1 MKQKA
6 WWIGAAAVLAVGAA
20 VLFMTERPLTVTVV
34 QPETGVSL
42 RIYGLGTVEAR
53 VLTRVGFA
61 VGATLLSLSADAGDT
76 VAQGQELGALHHSG
90 QETRVSRARAA
101 VARMPGVA
109 EAGAITFRTVEAAHA
124 GKTLRLY
131 VIGFE
136 PGRPGDPQMIAEGR
150 GLGASHFELL
160 AGRKTGLVTGDTVRP
175 GRDRFT
181 VVGLV
186 EEAMNSGGDPAVYMT
201 LDEAIALQTAIDP
214 AAARVQAA
222 RGGVSIRPPTVAAVI
237 ARLEPGADVA
247 LLTATV
253 RQWKHLAALS
263 QAEQERLLLASV
275 VDRARR
281 QIGLFLGILPLV
293 SAVVIALIIHTMT
306 MEKLKQIA
314 TLKLIGAPDRTIIGL
329 IVQQALILGASG
341 LGIGL
346 VLILLVKDNFPR
358 RVVLEPF
365 NALVLAGII
374 LAVCVVASGLGVR
387 VAMKVDP
394 ATALGG

>member
-1 MKQKA
+1 MNLAIKD
-6 WWIGAAAVLAVGAA
+6 IRHGLFRFVLTCFGLGLLMTVVLAMIGIYNGLVADALAVVKAPAA
-20 VLFMTERPLTVTVV
+20 DIWV
-34 QPETGVSL
+34 
-42 RIYGLGTVEAR
+42 VEAGTQGPFAEASSIPAH
-53 VLTRVGFA
+53 TR
-61 VGATLLSLSADAGDT
+61 D
-76 VAQGQELGALHHSG
+76 
-90 QETRVSRARAA
+90 A

-109 EAGAITFRTVEAAHA
+109 EAGAITYQTIEAAHA
-124 GKTLRLY
+124 GQTLRLY

-136 PGRPGDPQMIAEGR
+136 PGRPGGPLRIAEGR
-150 GLGASHFELL
+150 GLGTSHFELL
-160 AGRKTGLVTGDTVRP
+160 ADRKTGLVLGDTIRL
-175 GRDRFT
+175 GRDRFR

-186 EEAMNSGGDPAVYMT
+186 EDAMNSGGDPAVYVT
-201 LDEAIALQTAIDP
+201 LADALTLQTALDP

-222 RGGVSIRPPTVAAVI
+222 RGDGGLRPATVAAVI

-263 QAEQERLLLASV
+263 QAEQEDLLLASV

-281 QIGLFLGILPLV
+281 QIGLFLGILLSV
-293 SAVVIALIIHTMT
+293 SAVVIALIIYTMT

-314 TLKLIGAPDRTIIGL
+314 TLKLIGAPDRTIVAL

-346 VLILLVKDNFPR
+346 ALILLVKDNFPR

-365 NALVLAGII
+365 NALVLTGII
-374 LAVCVVASGLGVR
+374 LVVCLVASGLGVR
-387 VAMKVDP
+387 AALKVDP

>member
-1 MKQKA
+1 MNLAIKD
-6 WWIGAAAVLAVGAA
+6 IRHGLFRFVLTCFGLGLLMTVVLAMIGIYNGLVADALAVVKAPAA
-20 VLFMTERPLTVTVV
+20 DIWV
-34 QPETGVSL
+34 
-42 RIYGLGTVEAR
+42 VEAGTQGPFAEASSIPAH
-53 VLTRVGFA
+53 TR
-61 VGATLLSLSADAGDT
+61 D
-76 VAQGQELGALHHSG
+76 
-90 QETRVSRARAA
+90 A

-109 EAGAITFRTVEAAHA
+109 EAGAITYQTIEAAHA
-124 GKTLRLY
+124 GQTLRLY

-136 PGRPGDPQMIAEGR
+136 PGRPGGPLRIAEGR
-150 GLGASHFELL
+150 GLGTSHFELL
-160 AGRKTGLVTGDTVRP
+160 ADRKTGLVLGDTIRL
-175 GRDRFT
+175 GRDRFR

-186 EEAMNSGGDPAVYMT
+186 EDAMNSGGDPAVYVT
-201 LDEAIALQTAIDP
+201 LADALTLQTALDP

-222 RGGVSIRPPTVAAVI
+222 RGDGGLRPATVAAVI

-263 QAEQERLLLASV
+263 QAEQEDLLLASV

-281 QIGLFLGILPLV
+281 QIGLFLGILLSV
-293 SAVVIALIIHTMT
+293 SAVVIALIIYTMT

-314 TLKLIGAPDRTIIGL
+314 TLKLIGAPDRTIVAL

-346 VLILLVKDNFPR
+346 ALILLVKDNFPR
-358 RVVLEPF
+358 RVVLT
-365 NALVLAGII
+365 GII
-374 LAVCVVASGLGVR
+374 LVVGLVASGLGVR
-387 VAMKVDP
+387 AALKVDP

>member
-1 MKQKA
+1 MNLA
-6 WWIGAAAVLAVGAA
+6 IRDIRHGLFRFVLTCFGLGLLMTVVLAMIGIYNGLVADALAVVKAPAA
-20 VLFMTERPLTVTVV
+20 DIWV
-34 QPETGVSL
+34 
-42 RIYGLGTVEAR
+42 VEAGTKGPFAEASSIPAD
-53 VLTRVGFA
+53 TR
-61 VGATLLSLSADAGDT
+61 D
-76 VAQGQELGALHHSG
+76 
-90 QETRVSRARAA
+90 A

-109 EAGAITFRTVEAAHA
+109 EAGAITYQTIEAAHA
-124 GKTLRLY
+124 GRTLRLY

-136 PGRPGDPQMIAEGR
+136 PGRPGGPQRLAAGR
-150 GLGASHFELL
+150 GFGTSHFELI
-160 AGRKTGLVTGDTVRP
+160 ADRKTGLVIGDMVRL
-175 GRDRFT
+175 GRDRFI

-186 EEAMNSGGDPAVYMT
+186 EDAMNSGGDPAVYVT
-201 LDEAIALQTAIDP
+201 LADAIALQTALDP

-222 RGGVSIRPPTVAAVI
+222 RGADGIRPPSVAAVI
-237 ARLEPGADVA
+237 ARIEAGADVA

-263 QAEQERLLLASV
+263 QAEQEDLLLASV

-281 QIGLFLGILPLV
+281 QIGLFLGILLSV
-293 SAVVIALIIHTMT
+293 SAVVIALIIYTMT

-346 VLILLVKDNFPR
+346 ALILLVKDNFPR

-365 NALVLAGII
+365 NALVLTGII
-374 LAVCVVASGLGVR
+374 LVVCIVASGLGVR
-387 VAMKVDP
+387 AALKVDP

>member
-1 MKQKA
+1 MNLA
-6 WWIGAAAVLAVGAA
+6 IRDIRHGLFRFVLTCFGLGLLMTVVLAMIGIYNGLVADALAVVKAPAA
-20 VLFMTERPLTVTVV
+20 DVWV
-34 QPETGVSL
+34 
-42 RIYGLGTVEAR
+42 VEAGTQGPFAEASSIPAD
-53 VLTRVGFA
+53 TR
-61 VGATLLSLSADAGDT
+61 D
-76 VAQGQELGALHHSG
+76 
-90 QETRVSRARAA
+90 A

-109 EAGAITFRTVEAAHA
+109 EAGAITFQTIEAAHA
-124 GKTLRLY
+124 GRTLRLY

-136 PGRPGDPQMIAEGR
+136 PGRPGGPQRIAEGR
-150 GLGASHFELL
+150 GFGSSHFELI
-160 AGRKTGLVTGDTVRP
+160 ADRKTGLVIGDRIRL

-186 EEAMNSGGDPAVYMT
+186 ENAMNSGGDPAVYVT
-201 LDEAIALQTAIDP
+201 LADAIALQTALDP

-222 RGGVSIRPPTVAAVI
+222 RGAGGARLPTVAAVI
-237 ARLEPGADVA
+237 AVLEPGADVA

-253 RQWKHLAALS
+253 RQWKHLSALS
-263 QAEQERLLLASV
+263 QAEQENLLLASV

-281 QIGLFLGILPLV
+281 QIGLFLAILLSV
-293 SAVVIALIIHTMT
+293 SAVVIALIIYTMT

-346 VLILLVKDNFPR
+346 ALIVLVKDNFPR

-365 NALVLAGII
+365 NALVLTGII
-374 LAVCVVASGLGVR
+374 LVVCIVASGLGVR
-387 VAMKVDP
+387 AAMKVDP

>member
-1 MKQKA
+1 MNLAIKD
-6 WWIGAAAVLAVGAA
+6 IRHGLFRFVLTCFGLGLLMTVVLAMIGIYNGLVADALAVVKAPAA
-20 VLFMTERPLTVTVV
+20 DVWV
-34 QPETGVSL
+34 
-42 RIYGLGTVEAR
+42 VEAGTQGPFAEASSIPAD
-53 VLTRVGFA
+53 TR
-61 VGATLLSLSADAGDT
+61 D
-76 VAQGQELGALHHSG
+76 
-90 QETRVSRARAA
+90 A

-109 EAGAITFRTVEAAHA
+109 EAGAITYQTIEAAHS
-124 GKTLRLY
+124 GETLRLY

-136 PGRPGDPQMIAEGR
+136 QGRPGGPHLIVEGR
-150 GLGASHFELL
+150 GLGTSHFELL
-160 AGRKTGLVTGDTVRP
+160 ADRKTGLVPGDTIRL

-186 EEAMNSGGDPAVYMT
+186 EDAMNSGGDPAVYVT
-201 LDEAIALQTAIDP
+201 LADAMALQTALDP
-214 AAARVQAA
+214 AAARVQTA
-222 RGGVSIRPPTVAAVI
+222 RGVGELRPATVAAVI

-253 RQWKHLAALS
+253 RQWKHLSALS
-263 QAEQERLLLASV
+263 QVEQEQLLLASV

-281 QIGLFLGILPLV
+281 QIGLFLGILLSV
-293 SAVVIALIIHTMT
+293 SAVVIALISYTMT
-306 MEKLKQIA
+306 MEKLKQFA
-314 TLKLIGAPDRTIIGL
+314 TLKLIGAPDRTIVGL

-365 NALVLAGII
+365 NAVILTGII
-374 LAVCVVASGLGVR
+374 LVVCLVASGLGVR
-387 VAMKVDP
+387 AALKVDP